1 PFLYILFFSHHS
13 APTDIYTLSLHDALP
28 ISYVGTDTGLPL
40 WREALAQHARYLG
53 LQVHQVHIEG
63 RRLGDRRTLSLGW
76 LEYPAAGS
84 RGSLQEMTQDVVA
97 ATLRFDGVAPGETN
111 GATLTASL
119 ARGEIRVSVP
129 PASPQQIC

>member
-1 PFLYILFFSHHS
+1 MFFS
-13 APTDIYTLSLHDALP
+13 
-28 ISYVGTDTGLPL
+28 SYVGPDTGLPL

-53 LQVHQVHIEG
+53 LQVHTEA

-76 LEYPAAGS
+76 LEYPSAAGS
-84 RGSLQEMTQDVVA
+84 RGSLQETTQDVVA
-97 ATLRFDGVAPGETN
+97 ATLQFDGVAPGETN

-129 PASPQQIC
+129 PASPPQVRSAERRVGKGGTTA